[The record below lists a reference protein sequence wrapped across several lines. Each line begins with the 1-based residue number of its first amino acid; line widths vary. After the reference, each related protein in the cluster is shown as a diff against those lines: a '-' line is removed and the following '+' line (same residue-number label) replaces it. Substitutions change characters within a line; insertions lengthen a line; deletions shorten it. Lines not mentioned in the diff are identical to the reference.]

1 MFKRYKTTT
10 DTVIEGKQ
18 FREGQELRLAEEKA
32 AGYLKA
38 KLLVLAEGETK
49 PESQKTAKTSS
60 AHRKPQSKDA

>member
-32 AGYLKA
+32 AGYLQA
-38 KLLVLAEGETK
+38 NLLVLADGETT
-49 PESQKTAKTSS
+49 PESQKPVKTSS
-60 AHRKPQSKDA
+60 ARRKPQNKDA